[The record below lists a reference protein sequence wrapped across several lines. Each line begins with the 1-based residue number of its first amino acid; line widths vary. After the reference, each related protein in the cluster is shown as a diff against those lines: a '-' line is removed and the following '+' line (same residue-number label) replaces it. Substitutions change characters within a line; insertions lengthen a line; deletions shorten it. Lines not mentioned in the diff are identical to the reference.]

1 MATSSTKRFIVGNS
15 YGHHDG
21 AVAVIDRG
29 GRILYAEHTERQTG
43 VKHDHHRFIS
53 PEIKQYRDEAVEVHH
68 ERPFIKNIRRWFSGE
83 TNLSRPIADRYINH
97 HWSHAAGA
105 YFTRPWHYP
114 IEPVCV
120 VIDSIGEF
128 DTASIWYQKV
138 KVWQMC
144 YPLSI
149 GLFYSAVT
157 KQLGLRPNRDE
168 HVVMAMA
175 AHGNVRPQL
184 LQFYEDEF
192 KKGCHNG
199 IAPHLAFDYSRED
212 QAATAQ
218 WFLEREVLKIME
230 IAREYS
236 DYLCYSGGVALNV
249 KANTI
254 VHSMFRGTWIMPN
267 PGDAGSAL
275 GCAAAVLDK
284 KLKWATPYLGSDIHS
299 EENPYEIAR
308 SILDDGAV
316 GLLAGRGEFGPRA
329 LGNRSLLADP
339 RVAPDVGNTPTQRT
353 GEEIVRKIKGRR
365 DICPL
370 APMIMEEHVEKYFT
384 GPTSEYMSFL
394 ATANENVPSSVKA
407 IDNTSRVQVV
417 PSHSTQLHRKV
428 LEEWYEL
435 TNCPMLINT
444 SFNLQDQPMPAHRM
458 SNSVHREFESKHG
471 IRVY

>member
-1 MATSSTKRFIVGNS
+1 MTSSTKRFIVGNS

-21 AVAVIDRG
+21 AAAVIDLG
-29 GRILYAEHTERQTG
+29 GRILFAEHTERETG
-43 VKHDHHRFIS
+43 VKHDHHRYIT
-53 PEIKQYRDEAVEVHH
+53 PELRQYRSEAVEVFH
-68 ERPFIKNIRRWFSGE
+68 ERPFVKNLRRWWSGE
-83 TNLSRPIADRYINH
+83 SKISRPIADRYINH
-97 HWSHAAGA
+97 HWSHAAA
-105 YFTRPWHYP
+105 SYYTRPWNCT

-120 VIDSIGEF
+120 VIDAIGEF
-128 DTASIWYQKV
+128 DTASVWYHKKKV
-138 KVWQMC
+138 ASVT
-144 YPLSI
+144 YPLSV

-157 KQLGLRPNRDE
+157 KSLGLRPNRDE
-168 HVVMAMA
+168 HVVMAMS
-175 AHGNVRPQL
+175 AHGEVNDYLFTHYKEQYAL
-184 LQFYEDEF
+184 
-192 KKGCHNG
+192 GCHQG
-199 IAPHLAFDYSRED
+199 IEATPFSVSPNDT
-212 QAATAQ
+212 AATAQ
-218 WFLEREVLKIME
+218 HFLEQQVLEIMN

-249 KANTI
+249 KANTL

-267 PGDAGSAL
+267 PGDAGAAL

-284 KLKWATPYLGSDIHS
+284 KLIWETPYLGSYIHS

-339 RVAPDVGNTPTQRT
+339 RVANVLGNTPSQRT